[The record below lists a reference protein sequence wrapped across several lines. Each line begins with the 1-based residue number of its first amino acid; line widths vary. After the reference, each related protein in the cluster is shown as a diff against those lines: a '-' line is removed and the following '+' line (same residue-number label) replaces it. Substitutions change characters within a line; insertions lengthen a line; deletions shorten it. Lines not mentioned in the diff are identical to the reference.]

1 MIKDYKAVALKQS
14 AGTGANTYTFIV
26 KGQNQ
31 KEATINAQNY
41 ILNTYSASANYHV
54 SLELIGN
61 SLLQ

>member
-31 KEATINAQNY
+31 KEASINAQNH
-41 ILNTYSASANYHV
+41 ILNSFEAKAIYHIEL
-54 SLELIGN
+54 SLIGD
-61 SLLQ
+61 SLIQ